1 MKNLL
6 NQKPS
11 FVVSD
16 AILNQNGKFTMNDIL
31 NEVKNVILDQFKTID
46 GLINYIIKKLD
57 SMCNLGLIGKTSI
70 YYFSV

>member
-1 MKNLL
+1 MKNSL

-16 AILNQNGKFTMNDIL
+16 VILNQNGKFTANDIL
-31 NEVKNVILDQFKTID
+31 SKVKYIILDQFKTID
-46 GLINYIIKKLD
+46 DLINYIIKKLD
-57 SMCNLGLIGKTSI
+57 SMCELGLIGKTSI